1 LTDNFSIID
10 AVILLIYLVVIL
22 IIAFYS
28 SRKKD
33 RDFTD
38 YFLSGKNLGWIA
50 IGMSIFATNIS
61 SEHFVGLAGS
71 GAARGLAV
79 AQFELMAI
87 FILII
92 LGWFIA
98 PIYLKSGVTS
108 VPELFEKRF
117 DAKCRKF
124 LAGLSIGIY
133 FLTKI
138 TVTLL
143 AGGLLFYKMF
153 GLSIYTFAILTILIT
168 GVYTIIGGATAV
180 LKTQVLQAFILIL
193 GAVLLTVFGLSEV
206 GGYSGLRAK
215 LPADYFNMFKPMSDP
230 DFPWTGIIFGAPI
243 IAFWYWCTDQYIIQR
258 ILGAKSIEDA
268 RKGSLLA
275 ALLKSLPLFILVI
288 PGLIAFALF
297 PEIVG
302 DEAYPVLLSSSIL
315 PIGVKGLVVAGL
327 LSAIMSSL
335 SGVFNSIATLFVNDF
350 YLPKHVNANERKL
363 VLAGR
368 LATTFVVFA
377 AILCVPLVK
386 AINSQMYLFLQSTQ
400 AFVSPPITAVFL
412 FGLLFKKISSRAAFI
427 TLVVGEVIGLSR
439 FASDLLVHLG
449 YVNHP
454 VLLTYSS
461 INFLHFAIIL
471 FLTCTT
477 LLFLI
482 NFLEHKKDISD
493 KNYLNYS
500 LRESILEIPSFRK
513 ISSSRPSFVMS
524 GFILLII
531 IGVWSLWS

>member
-1 LTDNFSIID
+1 
-10 AVILLIYLVVIL
+10 
-22 IIAFYS
+22 
-28 SRKKD
+28 
-33 RDFTD
+33 
-38 YFLSGKNLGWIA
+38 
-50 IGMSIFATNIS
+50 
-61 SEHFVGLAGS
+61 
-71 GAARGLAV
+71 
-79 AQFELMAI
+79 
-87 FILII
+87 
-92 LGWFIA
+92 
-98 PIYLKSGVTS
+98 
-108 VPELFEKRF
+108 
-117 DAKCRKF
+117 
-124 LAGLSIGIY
+124 
-133 FLTKI
+133 
-138 TVTLL
+138 
-143 AGGLLFYKMF
+143 
-153 GLSIYTFAILTILIT
+153 
-168 GVYTIIGGATAV
+168 
-180 LKTQVLQAFILIL
+180 
-193 GAVLLTVFGLSEV
+193 
-206 GGYSGLRAK
+206 
-215 LPADYFNMFKPMSDP
+215 
-230 DFPWTGIIFGAPI
+230 
-243 IAFWYWCTDQYIIQR
+243 
-258 ILGAKSIEDA
+258 LGAKSIEDA

-513 ISSSRPSFVMS
+513 ISSSRPSFVIS

>member
-1 LTDNFSIID
+1 MLENFSLLDIS
-10 AVILLIYLVVIL
+10 ILVIYLVVIL

-33 RDFTD
+33 KDFAD
-38 YFLSGKNLGWIA
+38 YFLSGKNAGWIA
-50 IGMSIFATNIS
+50 IGMAIFATNIS
-61 SEHFVGLAGS
+61 SEHFIGLAGS

-87 FILII
+87 FILIL
-92 LGWFIA
+92 LGWVIA
-98 PIYLKSGVTS
+98 PIYLKSGVAT

-117 DAKCRKF
+117 NAKSRKF

-153 GLSIYTFAILTILIT
+153 GLSIYTFAILTILVT

-180 LKTQVLQAFILIL
+180 LKTQVIQSFILIL
-193 GAVLLTVFGLSEV
+193 GAVLLTAFGLSEV

-215 LPADYFNMFKPMSDP
+215 LPADYFNMFKPMTDP

-243 IAFWYWCTDQYIIQR
+243 IAFWYWCTDQYIVQR
-258 ILGAKSIEDA
+258 ILGAESIEDA
-268 RKGSLLA
+268 RRGSLLA
-275 ALLKSLPLFILVI
+275 ALLKVLPLFILVI
-288 PGLIAFALF
+288 PGLIAIALF
-297 PEIVG
+297 PDIVG
-302 DEAYPVLLSSSIL
+302 DEAYPALLSSSIL
-315 PIGVKGLVVAGL
+315 PIGIKGLVVAGL

-335 SGVFNSIATLFVNDF
+335 SGVFNTIATLFVNDF
-350 YLPKHVNANERKL
+350 YLPKHRDANERKL

-368 LATTFVVFA
+368 LATTFVVVA

-386 AINSQMYLFLQSTQ
+386 AVNSQMYLFLQSTQ
-400 AFVSPPITAVFL
+400 AFISPPIAAVFL
-412 FGLLFKKISSRAAFI
+412 FGLLFKKISSQAAFV
-427 TLVVGEVIGLSR
+427 TLIAGEVIGLSR
-439 FASDLLVHLG
+439 FANDLLVNLG

-454 VLLTYSS
+454 MLVAYSS
-461 INFLHFAIIL
+461 INFLHFAIFL
-471 FLTCTT
+471 FLTCSA

-482 NFLEHKKDISD
+482 NFIAHTNAIERM
-493 KNYLNYS
+493 NYLDYS
-500 LRESILEIPSFRK
+500 LRESILEIPSFKK
-513 ISSSRPSFVMS
+513 ISSSRMSFVMS

>member
-1 LTDNFSIID
+1 MSENFSLLDIS
-10 AVILLIYLVVIL
+10 ILLIYLVVIL

-33 RDFTD
+33 KDFAD
-38 YFLSGKNLGWIA
+38 YFLSGKNVGWFA

-61 SEHFVGLAGS
+61 SEHFIGLAGS
-71 GAARGLAV
+71 GATRGLAV

-87 FILII
+87 FILIL

-98 PIYLKSGVTS
+98 PIYLKSGVTT
-108 VPELFEKRF
+108 VPELFGKRF
-117 DAKCRKF
+117 DGKCRKF

-143 AGGLLFYKMF
+143 AGGILFYKMF
-153 GLSIYTFAILTILIT
+153 GLSIYTFAILIILVT

-180 LKTQVLQAFILIL
+180 LKTQVVQAFILIF
-193 GAVLLTVFGLSEV
+193 GAVLLTGFGLSEV
-206 GGYSGLRAK
+206 GGYSGLKAK
-215 LPADYFNMFKPMSDP
+215 LPADYFTMFKPMTDP

-268 RKGSLLA
+268 RRGSLLA
-275 ALLKSLPLFILVI
+275 ALLKILPLFILVI
-288 PGLIAFALF
+288 PGLIAVALF
-297 PEIVG
+297 PDIVG
-302 DEAYPVLLSSSIL
+302 DEAYPALLSSNIL
-315 PIGVKGLVVAGL
+315 PIGIKGLVIAGL

-335 SGVFNSIATLFVNDF
+335 SGVFNTIATLFVNDF
-350 YLPKHVNANERKL
+350 YLPKNPDANERKL

-368 LATTFVVFA
+368 LTTTFVVVA

-386 AINSQMYLFLQSTQ
+386 AINSQMYLFLQSMQ
-400 AFVSPPITAVFL
+400 AFISPPIAVVFL
-412 FGLLFKKISSRAAFI
+412 FGLLFKKISARAAFI
-427 TLVVGEVIGLSR
+427 TLIVGEVIGLSR
-439 FASDLLVHLG
+439 FASDLLVNLG

-454 VLLTYSS
+454 LMLAYSS
-461 INFLHFAIIL
+461 INFLHFAIFL
-471 FLTCTT
+471 FLTCSA
-477 LLFLI
+477 LLFSI
-482 NFLEHKKDISD
+482 NFITHSNTINEMNHLD
-493 KNYLNYS
+493 YS
-500 LRESILEIPSFRK
+500 ARESILEIPSFKK
-513 ISSSRPSFVMS
+513 ISNSRTSFVLS

>member
-1 LTDNFSIID
+1 MLENFSLLDIS
-10 AVILLIYLVVIL
+10 ILSFYLVGIL
-22 IIAFYS
+22 VIAFFS

-33 RDFTD
+33 KDFVD
-38 YFLSGKNLGWIA
+38 YFLSGKNAGWIA
-50 IGMSIFATNIS
+50 IGMAIFATNIS
-61 SEHFVGLAGS
+61 SEHFIGLAGS
-71 GAARGLAV
+71 GATRGLAV

-87 FILII
+87 FILIL

-98 PIYLKSGVTS
+98 PIYLRSGVTT

-117 DAKCRKF
+117 DAKSRKF

-143 AGGLLFYKMF
+143 AGGILFYKMF
-153 GLSIYTFAILTILIT
+153 GLSIYTFAILIILVT

-180 LKTQVLQAFILIL
+180 LKTQVVQAFLLIF
-193 GAVLLTVFGLSEV
+193 GAVLLTGFGLNEV

-215 LPADYFNMFKPMSDP
+215 LPADYFNMFKPISDP

-243 IAFWYWCTDQYIIQR
+243 IAFWYWCTDQYIVQR
-258 ILGAKSIEDA
+258 ILGAKSLEDA
-268 RKGSLLA
+268 RRGSLLA
-275 ALLKSLPLFILVI
+275 ALLKVLPLFILVI

-297 PEIVG
+297 PDIVG
-302 DEAYPVLLSSSIL
+302 DEAYPALLSSNIL
-315 PIGVKGLVVAGL
+315 PFGIKGLVVVGL

-335 SGVFNSIATLFVNDF
+335 SGVFNTIATLFVNDF
-350 YLPKHVNANERKL
+350 YLPMNKNANQRKL

-368 LATTFVVFA
+368 LATTVVVFA

-386 AINSQMYLFLQSTQ
+386 AISSGMYLFLQSTQ
-400 AFVSPPITAVFL
+400 AFISPPITAVFL
-412 FGLLFKKISSRAAFI
+412 FGLIFNKISSKAAFI
-427 TLVVGEVIGLSR
+427 TLIIGEIIGLSR
-439 FASDLLVHLG
+439 FTSDLLINLG
-449 YVNHP
+449 YTNHP
-454 VLLTYSS
+454 MLVSYSS
-461 INFLHFAIIL
+461 VNFLHFAIFL

-482 NFLEHKKDISD
+482 NFITHKK
-493 KNYLNYS
+493 LNNEMNHLDYS
-500 LRESILEIPSFRK
+500 IRESILEIPSFRK
-513 ISSSRPSFVMS
+513 ISSARTSFIMS